1 MNKEIIIIGILLLG
15 VLTAETSYFG
25 DFRYRYE
32 IEQQDSEDELRD
44 RQRIRARFG
53 TKFIQEKLEVGLRFA
68 TSSGKLQSAHQTL
81 GGIEN
86 NDNVDFGLDRAYLK
100 WDFGSGS
107 TLTMGKSAVNWW
119 QQNEV
124 ILDGDFSPEGLAYS
138 YKRGT
143 VTLNLAQYVMSE
155 TDFFGMFTDD
165 ALRMSQLV
173 YGGEL
178 GGVNTTV
185 ALGNAALTYQDSAK
199 TERSSNVLISQFNK
213 GDFTLG
219 IDYHVTDL
227 DAENTALVAMLKTK
241 LLGHS
246 IGLWYYDVAEN
257 GVLSHDLTQD
267 NFPITDSGWSG
278 VRFQIGFMLCD
289 VVKTDLR
296 YYLQTIDTEE
306 EKINRA
312 QVNFNV
318 KL

>member
-1 MNKEIIIIGILLLG
+1 MNKIIIIIGILLLG

-32 IEQQDSEDELRD
+32 IEQQDFKDELRD

-53 TKFIQEKLEVGLRFA
+53 AKFEQEKLEVGFRFA

-86 NDNVDFGLDRAYLK
+86 NDNTDFGLDVAYLK

-138 YKRGT
+138 YNRGAL
-143 VTLNLAQYVMSE
+143 TLNLAQYVVSE
-155 TDFFGMFTDD
+155 TNFSGIFTDD
-165 ALRMSQLV
+165 ALRMLQLV
-173 YGGEL
+173 YGGEFA
-178 GGVNTTV
+178 GVNTLV
-185 ALGNAALTYQDSAK
+185 ALGNAALTYQDSSK
-199 TERSSNVLISQFNK
+199 TGRSSNVLISQFNK

-219 IDYHVTDL
+219 IDYHMTDS

-246 IGLWYYDVAEN
+246 VGLWYYDVAEN
-257 GVLSHDLTQD
+257 SVLSHNLTQD
-267 NFPITDSGWSG
+267 NFPITNSGWSG
-278 VRFQIGFMLCD
+278 VRFQIGFTLCD

-296 YYLQTIDTEE
+296 YYMQTMDAEE
-306 EKINRA
+306 DKINRA